1 MMKFLF
7 DAIKKNQS
15 KVKQN
20 QLSIFI
26 FSALTVALILIG
38 ISLWMYEEFGTAQLD
53 LSRPSLQEARE
64 QAKKDAE
71 REKREKAEAENFD
84 STGKI
89 DSKSLDKFGKLYD
102 RSLNRLKD
110 NFFGEN
116 ALSDET
122 LNITNDTQG
131 EN

>member
-1 MMKFLF
+1 MKYIS
-7 DAIKKNQS
+7 DIIEDNKSKINQN
-15 KVKQN
+15 KLIV
-20 QLSIFI
+20 FI
-26 FSALTVALILIG
+26 IGALLITFSLIG
-38 ISLWMYEEFGTAQLD
+38 ISLWMYEQFGTAQLD

-84 STGKI
+84 STGEI
-89 DSKSLDKFGKLYD
+89 DSKTFKKFENLYD
-102 RSLNRLKD
+102 KSLNRLKGD
-110 NFFGEN
+110 FFGEN

-122 LNITNDTQG
+122 LNINNQSQG

>member
-1 MMKFLF
+1 MKFLF
-7 DAIKKNQS
+7 DAIKKNQL

-26 FSALTVALILIG
+26 FSALMVALILIG
-38 ISLWMYEEFGTAQLD
+38 VSLWMYEEFGTAQLD

-71 REKREKAEAENFD
+71 REKRERSEAENFD
-84 STGKI
+84 SNGKI
-89 DSKSLDKFGKLYD
+89 DSKFLDKFGKLYD

-116 ALSDET
+116 ALNDET

>member
-1 MMKFLF
+1 MKYIS
-7 DAIKKNQS
+7 DIIENNKSKINQN
-15 KVKQN
+15 KLIV
-20 QLSIFI
+20 FI
-26 FSALTVALILIG
+26 LGALLIAFILIG
-38 ISLWMYEEFGTAQLD
+38 ISLWMYEQFGTAQLD

-64 QAKKDAE
+64 QAKKDVE

-89 DSKSLDKFGKLYD
+89 DSKATKKFENLYNQ
-102 RSLNRLKD
+102 SLNRLKD

-122 LNITNDTQG
+122 LNITNEAQG

>member
-1 MMKFLF
+1 MKNIS
-7 DAIKKNQS
+7 DIIKNNKSKINQN
-15 KVKQN
+15 K
-20 QLSIFI
+20 LIIFI
-26 FSALTVALILIG
+26 LGALLMAFILIG
-38 ISLWMYEEFGTAQLD
+38 ISLWMYEQFGTAQLD

-84 STGKI
+84 STGEI
-89 DSKSLDKFGKLYD
+89 DSKAAKKFENLYNQ
-102 RSLNRLKD
+102 SLNRLKD

-122 LNITNDTQG
+122 LNITNEVQG

>member
-1 MMKFLF
+1 MKFLF
-7 DAIKKNQS
+7 NAIKKNQL

-26 FSALTVALILIG
+26 FSALMVALILIG
-38 ISLWMYEEFGTAQLD
+38 VSLWMYEEFGTAQLD

-71 REKREKAEAENFD
+71 RENREKAEAENFD

-116 ALSDET
+116 ALNDET

>member
-1 MMKFLF
+1 MKFLF
-7 DAIKKNQS
+7 NTIKKNQS

-26 FSALTVALILIG
+26 FSALAVALILIG
-38 ISLWMYEEFGTAQLD
+38 VSLWMYEEFGTAQLD

-71 REKREKAEAENFD
+71 REKREKAEADNFD